1 MAGSSTAGK
10 VIPFPGAATAA
21 PEELRAERPGVNAPA
36 SSAGVSPRALAT
48 AVAIHVAAMGGL
60 LAWPMS
66 PPVLA
71 PVIVVEVVAM
81 APSAPPQE
89 PASAIEESQP
99 SPSDPP
105 PGPEPETASVP
116 MPVEPVSE
124 AIPELLPDPEP
135 APEPVPKPMALP
147 RPATKPPLPRI
158 SPPPPARNPAPTQQ
172 AMVPPRPVTAAPPA
186 TLAAPSTPARERTG
200 TASYTAVLLS
210 WLERYRQYP
219 RLARLKRIEGAV
231 ILSLTL
237 SRSGS
242 LKAISVKK
250 GSGQSVLDDA
260 AVDMARRA
268 DPFPPLPATFA
279 HDRIEFMVPV
289 VFALER

>member
-10 VIPFPGAATAA
+10 VIPFPGAATAV
-21 PEELRAERPGVNAPA
+21 PEELRAERPGANAPA
-36 SSAGVSPRALAT
+36 SFAGVSSRALAT
-48 AVAIHVAAMGGL
+48 AVAIHVAAVSGL

-71 PVIVVEVVAM
+71 PAIVVEVVAM
-81 APSAPPQE
+81 APPAPPQE

-99 SPSDPP
+99 LPPDPP
-105 PGPEPETASVP
+105 PVPEPETASMP

-124 AIPELLPDPEP
+124 AIPESLPEP
-135 APEPVPKPMALP
+135 EPEPVPKPKPLALP
-147 RPATKPPLPRI
+147 RPATKPPPPRVA
-158 SPPPPARNPAPTQQ
+158 PPSARNPTPTQQ
-172 AMVPPRPVTAAPPA
+172 AAAPPRPAAAPLAAP
-186 TLAAPSTPARERTG
+186 AAPSTPARERTG

-219 RLARLKRIEGAV
+219 RLARLKRIEGTV

-268 DPFPPLPATFA
+268 DPFPPLPATFV
-279 HDRIEFMVPV
+279 HDRIEFVVPV

>member
-21 PEELRAERPGVNAPA
+21 PEELRAERPDANASA

-48 AVAIHVAAMGGL
+48 AVAIHVVAMGGL

-71 PVIVVEVVAM
+71 PAIVVEVVAM
-81 APSAPPQE
+81 TPPAPPLE
-89 PASAIEESQP
+89 PASAIEEARP
-99 SPSDPP
+99 PPPDPP
-105 PGPEPETASVP
+105 PVPEPEAASVP

-124 AIPELLPDPEP
+124 AVPEPLPEPEP
-135 APEPVPKPMALP
+135 APLPKPLALP
-147 RPATKPPLPRI
+147 RPATKPLLPRVA
-158 SPPPPARNPAPTQQ
+158 PPPARNPAPTQQ
-172 AMVPPRPVTAAPPA
+172 AAAP
-186 TLAAPSTPARERTG
+186 AAPSTPARERPG
-200 TASYTAVLLS
+200 APSYTAVLLS

-219 RLARLKRIEGAV
+219 RLARLKRIEGTV

-242 LKAISVKK
+242 LKAVAVKK
-250 GSGQSVLDDA
+250 GSGQSILDDA

-268 DPFPPLPATFA
+268 DPFPPLLATFA
-279 HDRIEFMVPV
+279 HDRIEFVVPV